1 MLRRDLAIAR
11 ESEGKPTGSTA
22 PVTTGKALE
31 PEEASAKTEPSRPKS
46 PAPAEVPEPP
56 APKKEPSAPPK
67 ASADLKVEAPK
78 SPKKRPSPNPEDEPP
93 AKRQAVGDEKPTKA
107 DVKPAEEPAAN
118 APEPPLQIDT
128 QPPPAGDSGQVDSG
142 EERPPDTGIFSNAG
156 DLDSLFND
164 AGSAGGAGAG
174 DSGGEQNLSTG
185 PDTGLDF
192 DFATF
197 NAGLEASNNENDND
211 NDNISALL
219 PGLQDYA
226 NNSAGGEPDFSA
238 PFANDPLTSG
248 DNGQNGGGDGPE
260 QQRDT
265 TFDDLMG
272 DLTFT
277 MDGDG
282 NDGGNDIF
290 DFS

>member
-1 MLRRDLAIAR
+1 M
-11 ESEGKPTGSTA
+11 
-22 PVTTGKALE
+22 
-31 PEEASAKTEPSRPKS
+31 
-46 PAPAEVPEPP
+46 PEPP
-56 APKKEPSAPPK
+56 APKKDPAGPPK
-67 ASADLKVEAPK
+67 AQAELKVEQPK
-78 SPKKRPSPNPEDEPP
+78 SPKKRPSPQPDDEPA
-93 AKRQAVGDEKPTKA
+93 AKRQAVGEDKPTKVEA
-107 DVKPAEEPAAN
+107 NLPEAKPSET
-118 APEPPLQIDT
+118 PLQIDT
-128 QPPPAGDSGQVDSG
+128 QPADESKDPQPS
-142 EERPPDTGIFSNAG
+142 EEKPPDTGTLSNTG

-164 AGSAGGAGAG
+164 AASVGGTGTG
-174 DSGGEQNLSTG
+174 DSGGEQNTSTG

-197 NAGLEASNNENDND
+197 NAGLEANNTNNDND

-238 PFANDPLTSG
+238 FFANDPLTG
-248 DNGQNGGGDGPE
+248 GGGGGDAQNGTGDSQ

>member
-1 MLRRDLAIAR
+1 MG
-11 ESEGKPTGSTA
+11 EEKPIKLN
-22 PVTTGKALE
+22 VN
-31 PEEASAKTEPSRPKS
+31 
-46 PAPAEVPEPP
+46 VPE
-56 APKKEPSAPPK
+56 
-67 ASADLKVEAPK
+67 
-78 SPKKRPSPNPEDEPP
+78 
-93 AKRQAVGDEKPTKA
+93 
-107 DVKPAEEPAAN
+107 VKPSETAHQA
-118 APEPPLQIDT
+118 DT
-128 QPPPAGDSGQVDSG
+128 QPPPTDETKDPHES
-142 EERPPDTGIFSNAG
+142 EEKPPDTATFSNAG

-164 AGSAGGAGAG
+164 GASVGGAGAG
-174 DSGGEQNLSTG
+174 DSGGEQNTSTG

-197 NAGLEASNNENDND
+197 NAGLEANNTGNDND

-238 PFANDPLTSG
+238 LFANDPLTTG
-248 DNGQNGGGDGPE
+248 GGGDASNGTGDGQQ